1 MAKENIYNLSL
12 LDKKE
17 GPMSKKDIIHL
28 AMIGKY
34 LIDIISNQK
43 QAGVCNLSDN
53 DLKLAEKIY
62 KLFDGDSLLT
72 LKLEEDDGNRGILI
86 DNYYIFDKEYV
97 NEARLYLGNLI
108 KDNGYVD
115 GNDVIGFRRSIV
127 ISAKE
132 IIDTYKLRSQIMDL
146 RYYHRDLMDTGG

>member
-17 GPMSKKDIIHL
+17 GPMSKKDIIDL

-53 DLKLAEKIY
+53 DLKLAEKVY
-62 KLFDGDSLLT
+62 KLFGGDYT
-72 LKLEEDDGNRGILI
+72 LKLEEDNGNQGKPIE
-86 DNYYIFDKEYV
+86 DYYIFDKESI
-97 NEARLYLGNLI
+97 NEARLCLGNLI
-108 KDNGYVD
+108 NDNGYVD
-115 GNDVIGFRRSIV
+115 GRDIIRFRRSIV
-127 ISAKE
+127 TYAKE